1 MPRIKYVEWNADYS
15 MIALISKHQIVLAN
29 KQLEQLSAATEV
41 KHFNF
46 LFIYLY
52 SGMNRR

>member
-15 MIALISKHQIVLAN
+15 MVALISKHQIVLAN

-41 KHFNF
+41 SHGVGLKCCN
-46 LFIYLY
+46 IVI
-52 SGMNRR
+52 RR